1 MPSKIWTGTL
11 SFVMVSI
18 PVEIVSAI
26 HPSKISYHLMHKEDN
41 SPIRTRMFC
50 PNDKKF
56 VHPEHIVNGYEV
68 DDNTYVI
75 VKEQEYKALEPEKS
89 QTIEI
94 SSFIDLKNI
103 NPVYFDKHYYL
114 LPRKGGSKAYQL
126 LTQVMKETQKAG
138 ISKFVLRSREYLVIV
153 RPYNRI
159 LGLMVLH
166 FPQEIRDPQEIL
178 PENIKA
184 EPQKVKIISDALK
197 KLKTKYEP
205 ESYEDKNYNTI
216 LNFLENKAKE
226 QGTVKIEEPAEEE
239 ISEMETEDLAAAL
252 EESLA
257 KAKSR

>member
-1 MPSKIWTGTL
+1 MPSIWTGTL

-26 HPSKISYHLMHKEDN
+26 HPGKVSYHLMHKEDN
-41 SPIRTRMFC
+41 SPIQTRMFC
-50 PNDKKF
+50 PSDKKF
-56 VHPEHIVNGYEV
+56 VHPEHIVNGYEI
-68 DDNTYVI
+68 DENKYVI
-75 VKEQEYKALEPEKS
+75 VKEEEYKALEPEKS

-94 SSFIDLKNI
+94 SSFIDLENI
-103 NPVYFDKHYYL
+103 NPVFFDKNYYL

-126 LTQVMKETQKAG
+126 LTQVLQETQKAG

-166 FPQEIRDPQEIL
+166 FPEEIRDPREIL
-178 PENIKA
+178 PKNIKA
-184 EPQKVKIISDALK
+184 EPQKVKIISDAIK
-197 KLKTKYEP
+197 KLKVKYEP
-205 ESYEDKNYNTI
+205 EKYHDKHYHTI

-226 QGTVKIEEPAEEE
+226 QGTITVEEPAEEE
-239 ISEMETEDLAAAL
+239 IPEMETGDLAAAL